1 MTSPVPIK
9 SGADLLE
16 EYDRLTAE
24 LRRALRTTRELQVK
38 WQACRDQIKRRT
50 DSAASGW
57 DVSVH
62 VHDTSP
68 HVPLGTA

>member
-1 MTSPVPIK
+1 MTAPVPIK

-38 WQACRDQIKRRT
+38 WQACRDLLKRRA

-57 DVSVH
+57 DVSVN
-62 VHDTSP
+62 VHDTGPSA
-68 HVPLGTA
+68 PLGTA